1 VQKAS
6 VQSTYSTLTVFAG
19 PWQSTVYCLQP
30 SMLCWVSVLHRLLTD
45 WQWQCNERLF
55 ISIAVQLA
63 WSIHTTA
70 PTQCIQIKL
79 TPLMLWRVWTPG
91 WNMAAKITGC
101 PRLVT
106 QHCWWRWWTHH
117 GFRSPGSTITHSS
130 LETKDRTKILPE
142 QFCPTHLNNVPELM
156 SCDSQLYQQLVQHQ
170 PKFAEKV

>member
-1 VQKAS
+1 MQKAS

-19 PWQSTVYCLQP
+19 PWQSTVYCLEP

-106 QHCWWRWWTHH
+106 QHCWWRWWTCY
-117 GFRSPGSTITHSS
+117 T
-130 LETKDRTKILPE
+130 LLLLP
-142 QFCPTHLNNVPELM
+142 FCQWIQWQAT
-156 SCDSQLYQQLVQHQ
+156 LVFSARDQ
-170 PKFAEKV
+170 PFSIIKVWCSAG